1 MGALAGAAAGVGAG
15 ARLLHLPPLGER
27 RLVHCLK
34 AETFTLTFVKR
45 LEKITRGRST
55 NGE

>member
-45 LEKITRGRST
+45 LEKTTRGQST
-55 NGE
+55 NG